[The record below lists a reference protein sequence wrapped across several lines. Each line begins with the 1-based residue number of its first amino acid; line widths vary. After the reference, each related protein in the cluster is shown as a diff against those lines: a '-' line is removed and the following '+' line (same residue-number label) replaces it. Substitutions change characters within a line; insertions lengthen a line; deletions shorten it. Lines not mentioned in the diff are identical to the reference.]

1 MDWIYCEHCGQIIG
15 AYEPARAIRADG
27 TSLQGPT
34 LELRSELKTPGT
46 VAAMSGAIAFWR
58 RRVSR
63 TDSVRSMDRTA

>member
-15 AYEPARAIRADG
+15 AYEPARAIRADR

-46 VAAMSGAIAFWR
+46 VAVHER
-58 RRVSR
+58 CYRVLETPRQS
-63 TDSVRSMDRTA
+63 D